1 MYLSFQDIGGGVFL
15 WVDLP
20 LSKKIMKTQ
29 EEIGILFFTSTF
41 TRHIVPTICGE
52 VTTP

>member
-1 MYLSFQDIGGGVFL
+1 MYLSFQDIGGGVFQ
-15 WVDLP
+15 WFDLP
-20 LSKKIMKTQ
+20 LSKKIMETQ